1 MATTHPTAVAI
12 GAAHQV
18 SSESKDRAEGF
29 KNQGNE
35 ALKEHKLSLAV
46 ELYTTA
52 IGITPTA
59 IYYSNRAAAHIK
71 MESYGLALAD
81 ASEAI
86 KIDPTY
92 IKAYYRRASANLPL
106 GHLKD
111 ALRDYRT
118 VVKMKPSSAEAKSK
132 QKLCEQL
139 IRQAAFAEAIQS
151 ERNRPLSDTIDVN
164 AMVVDASYDGPHLP
178 ATPDADFMVKVLDH
192 FKRGKLLHR
201 KYVIQVLLSIKE
213 LFMSLP
219 SLLRIPLGSHDQAR
233 ITVCGDTHGQF
244 YDVCNIFEMNGLPSE
259 TNPYLF
265 NGDFVDRGSFSLE
278 VVLTLFIMKLAFPAH
293 VHLLRG
299 NHESKNMN
307 KIYGFEGEVKHKYDD
322 VVMNLF
328 SEVFNWLPLAAC
340 IESKVLV
347 VHGGLFHQ
355 DGVSLADIEKIDRNR
370 EPPESGLMSDLMW
383 SDPQPFPGRGPSK
396 RGIGLSFGPDV
407 TKAFLAHNGLELL
420 VRSHEVKDEGYLVEH
435 DEKCI
440 TVFSAP
446 NYCDQMGNKGAFI
459 HFYKDLKPRFTQFTA
474 VEHPPIRPMAYA
486 GNMGGLFGL

>member
-1 MATTHPTAVAI
+1 MDKVI
-12 GAAHQV
+12 VELGENHQV
-18 SSESKDRAEGF
+18 SGETAKRAESF
-29 KNQGNE
+29 KEQGNE
-35 ALKEHKLSLAV
+35 ALKNFKFPVAV
-46 ELYTTA
+46 ELYTVA
-52 IGITPTA
+52 ISLNPTA
-59 IYYSNRAAAHIK
+59 IYYANRAAAHIK
-71 MESYGLALAD
+71 MESYGLALKD
-81 ASEAI
+81 ASLAI
-86 KIDPTY
+86 NMDPTY

-132 QKLCEQL
+132 LKLCEQM

-151 ERNRPLSDTIDVN
+151 ERNRPLSETIDISSL
-164 AMVVDASYDGPHLP
+164 VVDSSYDGPHLP
-178 ATPDADFMVKVLDH
+178 ENPTAEFVTQVLEH

-201 KYVIQVLLSIKE
+201 KYVLQILLAMKTMLS
-213 LFMSLP
+213 SLP
-219 SLLRIPLGSHDQAR
+219 TLLRIQLGTDPQAH

-244 YDVCNIFEMNGLPSE
+244 YDVCNIFELGGLPSE
-259 TNPYLF
+259 TNPYLI

-278 VVLTLFIMKLAFPAH
+278 VVLTLFIMKLAFPYH

-307 KIYGFEGEVKHKYDD
+307 KIYGFEGEVKHKYDET
-322 VVMNLF
+322 VMALF

-340 IESKVLV
+340 IEQKVLV

-355 DGVSLADIEKIDRNR
+355 DNVTLNDIEKIDRNR
-370 EPPESGLMSDLMW
+370 EPPEAGLMSDLMW

-396 RGIGLSFGPDV
+396 RGIGLSFGPDI
-407 TKAFLAHNGLELL
+407 TKQFLAHNNLDLL

-459 HFYKDLKPRFTQFTA
+459 RFFKDLKPRFTQFTA

>member
-1 MATTHPTAVAI
+1 MEKVNVQL
-12 GAAHQV
+12 GAAHQG
-18 SSESKDRAEGF
+18 SEATLSRAEDF
-29 KNQGNE
+29 KEKGND
-35 ALKEHKLSLAV
+35 ALKAFKFPLAV
-46 ELYTTA
+46 EMYTTA
-52 IGITPTA
+52 ISLIPTA

-71 MESYGLALAD
+71 MESYGLALED
-81 ASEAI
+81 ASESI
-86 KIDPTY
+86 KIDPSY

-118 VVKMKPSSAEAKSK
+118 VVKMKPTSAEAKSK
-132 QKLCEQL
+132 MKLCEQL

-151 ERNRPLSDTIDVN
+151 ERHRPLSETIDVS
-164 AMVVDASYDGPHLP
+164 AMVVDSSYDGPHLP
-178 ATPDADFMVKVLDH
+178 ETPPSTEFITDVLDH

-201 KYVIQVLLSIKE
+201 KYVLQILLSMKSM
-213 LFMSLP
+213 LQALP
-219 SLLRIPLGSHDQAR
+219 SLLRIPLGSDAQAH

-244 YDVCNIFEMNGLPSE
+244 YDVCNIFALNGLPSE

-278 VVLTLFIMKLAFPAH
+278 VVLTLFVMKLAFPGH

-355 DGVSLADIEKIDRNR
+355 DNVTLADIEKIDRNR
-370 EPPESGLMSDLMW
+370 EPPESG
-383 SDPQPFPGRGPSK
+383 
-396 RGIGLSFGPDV
+396 
-407 TKAFLAHNGLELL
+407 TLL

-446 NYCDQMGNKGAFI
+446 NYCDQMGNKGAYI
-459 HFYKDLKPRFTQFTA
+459 RFYRDLTPRFTQFTA
-474 VEHPPIRPMAYA
+474 VVCHYF
-486 GNMGGLFGL
+486 L